1 MKVLVNIDVPDL
13 DEAVAFYQ
21 AALGLTHSRTIDDD
35 VAELTGASC
44 LFYLLRKA
52 PGSSTSRSNPAVR
65 QYARHWT
72 PVHVDFVVDDLARAI
87 ERALAAGARQE
98 SGSTDWMGSTCA
110 TFSDPFGN
118 GFCLIQFS
126 GGTYRDDAA

>member
-13 DEAVAFYQ
+13 EKALAFYQ
-21 AALGLTHSRTIDDD
+21 AALGLTHSRSLDSD
-35 VAELTGASC
+35 VAELTGAGC
-44 LFYLLRKA
+44 VIYLLEKA
-52 PGSSTSRSNPAVR
+52 AGSTASSTGAAKRD
-65 QYARHWT
+65 YARHWT

-118 GFCLIQFS
+118 GFCLIQFT